1 MPLAAFPP
9 SVRLKEHQTKYTSL
23 ILTERLQYK
32 KSLGRIFG
40 AETLPGALVVLRRN
54 QTVKT
59 SVNHLFLVAF
69 CPFGDYPFAPRHFPK
84 VRGVAR
90 ATIISLS
97 DLVLVGAC
105 IHR

>member
-1 MPLAAFPP
+1 MPGNQVAYRANERE
-9 SVRLKEHQTKYTSL
+9 SSL
-23 ILTERLQYK
+23 SAVSLQY
-32 KSLGRIFG
+32 
-40 AETLPGALVVLRRN
+40 LRRN

>member
-1 MPLAAFPP
+1 MESSAIPFFLLNYFLTCVRRATSCLAGGHTPLSKGSVAARQIPIHP
-9 SVRLKEHQTKYTSL
+9 V
-23 ILTERLQYK
+23 
-32 KSLGRIFG
+32 
-40 AETLPGALVVLRRN
+40 ALRRN

>member
-1 MPLAAFPP
+1 MERRLVATTVRHMDHAHERQSTGHSRHGRFTPGPEAQLARANSQLYP
-9 SVRLKEHQTKYTSL
+9 
-23 ILTERLQYK
+23 
-32 KSLGRIFG
+32 
-40 AETLPGALVVLRRN
+40 ALRRN